1 MFTGNSFFHLPHL
14 ANCQGWLSNGHA
26 SLVLIH
32 LLIQC
37 KWKAWLQT
45 PQAATHSLSVSVM
58 AFGWHS
64 MHGSIIWFLQIAQLS
79 TAISHDQNATAVH
92 FLISNLFFLVSTGA
106 LWFELC
112 AIFCDSSSSTS
123 ILSTSLLMSNY
134 FSLKFSATGER
145 HLVATN
151 IAHIEAH
158 TSIMGFMFSLFTPLK
173 ETIITKYEMLV
184 RT

>member
-1 MFTGNSFFHLPHL
+1 
-14 ANCQGWLSNGHA
+14 
-26 SLVLIH
+26 
-32 LLIQC
+32 
-37 KWKAWLQT
+37 
-45 PQAATHSLSVSVM
+45 M

-123 ILSTSLLMSNY
+123 ILSTSLLMLNY

-158 TSIMGFMFSLFTPLK
+158 TSIVGFMISLFTPLK